1 MKRTALFFLGI
12 VIMTCVDLLQAQA
25 QKSEYKVAQTI
36 KLTADGGWDYLSVDE
51 VNQKLFV
58 SHGSQVNVVD
68 LKTSAEIAVIP
79 ETSGVHGIAIANDL
93 NKAFIS
99 CGRDS
104 SVTVVDLTTFKLIA
118 KVNGTGKNP
127 DAILYDP
134 FSKKVFTFNGRSRNS
149 TVIDAVTLKIIATIP
164 LSGKPEFSQTDGKGK
179 IYVNIEDKSTLAII
193 NSVTMKVEK
202 EWSIAP
208 GEEPSGL
215 AFDKVNNR
223 LFSVCGN
230 KMMVI
235 SDAIAGK
242 VITTVPIGNG
252 CDGVTFDPATKRIFA
267 SNGEGT
273 MTVVEQVDS
282 IVNVKDRNGQTGE
295 MEMKTFNTLKYK
307 VLENFPTQPGA
318 RTITVN
324 KTTHHLYLSTAE
336 LMPGEGRRQSK
347 PNTFG
352 VLDIEPVK

>member
-1 MKRTALFFLGI
+1 MKRTTLFFAGI
-12 VIMTCVDLLQAQA
+12 ILLTCLTSLNSQA
-25 QKSEYKVAQTI
+25 QKSEYRVVKSIQ
-36 KLTADGGWDYLSVDE
+36 LTGDGGWDYLSVDE

-58 SHGSQVNVVD
+58 SHSSQVNVVD
-68 LKTSAEIAVIP
+68 LKTGEQIAVIP
-79 ETSGVHGIAIANDL
+79 ETNGVHGIAIANDL

-99 CGRDS
+99 CGKDS
-104 SVTVVDLTTFKLIA
+104 SVSVVDLNTFKLIA
-118 KVNGTGKNP
+118 NVTGTGKNP

-134 FSKKVFTFNGRSRNS
+134 FSKKVFTFNGRSSNA
-149 TVIDAVTLKIIATIP
+149 TAIDAVTLKVVANIP

-179 IYVNIEDKSTLAII
+179 IYVNIEDKSTITVI
-193 NSVTMKVEK
+193 NSVTLKVEK

-215 AFDKVNNR
+215 ALDNVNHR

-230 KMMVI
+230 KMMTI

-242 VITTVPIGNG
+242 VITTVPIGDG
-252 CDGVTFDPATKRIFA
+252 CDGVAFDPITKRIFS

-273 MTVVEQVDS
+273 MTVVQQVS
-282 IVNVKDRNGQTGE
+282 IDE
-295 MEMKTFNTLKYK
+295 YK
-307 VLENFPTQPGA
+307 VLENFPTQQGA

-336 LMPGEGRRQSK
+336 LLPGTGRRQAK
-347 PNTFG
+347 PNSFRII
-352 VLDIEPVK
+352 DIEPIK